1 SWTYYGAV
9 GTAARDGWEYLPI
22 YVGPILGL
30 TLLLPLWRRIASA
43 ARRENVGSMAD
54 FISSRYGKSPALG
67 AAVAGVA
74 ILGSVPY
81 IALQLKSLSMAG
93 EMITAGTPVAGSES
107 LTVLVMAAVLA
118 GFAILFGARRPDLTE
133 HNRGLIQAIGIES
146 IVKLAALLAV
156 AAFAV
161 VLLAGSPSRQAVTD
175 SLGQLGEW
183 PEIDA
188 RFMAITLVATLA
200 IFCLPR
206 QFHVAFV
213 EGGDPAQVRRAR
225 WIFPLYLLLTT
236 LAVLPLVAAGGL
248 FRPEINPDLLVLAL
262 PFGAGQSLLTA
273 VVFVGGFSA
282 ATAMVIV
289 EAVALSAM
297 VSNNLVLPLMGAGR
311 RRGAAPPDMAR
322 TLLNIRRLAIVALLL
337 LAWLYYLAMDRSSGL
352 AAISLV
358 SFAALAQLAPSLF
371 GAVLWRGGRA
381 SGALAG
387 LAAGMAVW
395 AVMLAAPQLAPGFGL
410 NVPAMLGLDDPF
422 AAGVFLSLSLNLG
435 VFVLVSRARPPR
447 LIDRVQARAF
457 VDRLGPDWMEGRG
470 GSAGASA
477 GDLRPLVAR
486 FIGDERPERAFAPW
500 PRETD
505 TRLKD
510 ADPADAAL
518 ARAAER

>member
-1 SWTYYGAV
+1 MFSLATLALTAFYMAALFGIAWWYERPQIKARRGMLGPSLYALSLAIYCTSWTYYGAV

-156 AAFAV
+156 AVFAV
-161 VLLAGSPSRQAVTD
+161 VLLAASPSRQAVTD
-175 SLGQLGEW
+175 SLGQLGTW
-183 PEIDA
+183 PHIDA

-225 WIFPLYLLLTT
+225 WIFPLYLILTT

-248 FRPEINPDLLVLAL
+248 FRPETNPDLLVLAL

-311 RRGAAPPDMAR
+311 RRGAAQPDMAR
-322 TLLNIRRLAIVALLL
+322 TLLNIRRLAIVGLLL

-352 AAISLV
+352 AAIGLV

-387 LAAGMAVW
+387 LAA
-395 AVMLAAPQLAPGFGL
+395 
-410 NVPAMLGLDDPF
+410 
-422 AAGVFLSLSLNLG
+422 
-435 VFVLVSRARPPR
+435 
-447 LIDRVQARAF
+447 
-457 VDRLGPDWMEGRG
+457 
-470 GSAGASA
+470 
-477 GDLRPLVAR
+477 
-486 FIGDERPERAFAPW
+486 
-500 PRETD
+500 
-505 TRLKD
+505 
-510 ADPADAAL
+510 
-518 ARAAER
+518 